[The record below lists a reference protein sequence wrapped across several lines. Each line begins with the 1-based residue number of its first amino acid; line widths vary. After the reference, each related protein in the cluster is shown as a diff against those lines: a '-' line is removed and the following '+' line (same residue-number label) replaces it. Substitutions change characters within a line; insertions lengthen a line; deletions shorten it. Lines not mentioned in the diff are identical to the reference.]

1 MRGFAFLSLAV
12 VLSACASKSSDVA
25 PSYVSPMTYQSHT
38 CQQLAQEAQSVSARA
53 AQAAGAQDDKRT
65 RDQIATGAA
74 IIVFWPA
81 AFFVGGDSQTAAE
94 LARLKGHM
102 EAIEEASIQKKCSIQ
117 FQRSPPG

>member
-1 MRGFAFLSLAV
+1 
-12 VLSACASKSSDVA
+12 
-25 PSYVSPMTYQSHT
+25 MTYQSYT

-94 LARLKGHM
+94 LARLKGQM